1 MRGGDRIE
9 LRDLR
14 VMGHHGLLPE
24 ERTRMQPFS
33 VDLEMTADLQPA
45 GMADDLSLTIDYGAI
60 AEAVAAEVAG
70 FSTDLLEAIAERVAS
85 RVLALA
91 AGRATSVTLTIRKLR
106 PPVPV
111 DLGSVAV
118 TITRP

>member
-91 AGRATSVTLTIRKLR
+91 AGRATSVTVTIRKLR